1 MNCRYDGTNDGRQ
14 SYIKMVIDNFT
25 VKRQYA
31 SENGKQFHMAM
42 YDAIIGALKKEVATP
57 VMKAWDKSIGGHSY
71 YRYVCPECENV
82 LRPSTRGKYCPNFG
96 QKLEWEDS
104 HDKR

>member
-14 SYIKMVIDNFT
+14 SYIRMVIDNFT

-57 VMKAWDKSIGGHSY
+57 VIKARYKSIG
-71 YRYVCPECENV
+71 
-82 LRPSTRGKYCPNFG
+82 G